1 MKTGLVLEG
10 GGMRG
15 LYTGGVL
22 DCLMDQQIQA
32 FWSEK

>member
-15 LYTGGVL
+15 LYTQGVL
-22 DCLMDQQIQA
+22 DCMIDAGGPIG
-32 FWSEK
+32 

>member
-1 MKTGLVLEG
+1 MIEMNKVGLVLEG

-22 DCLMDQQIQA
+22 DFFLV
-32 FWSEK
+32 